1 MAALIGKG
9 GWKYCSS
16 LVQLHG
22 GEALAGDDRYAIVLA
37 GAIRDLQVLVNAAI
51 YRMDTSFNEMLIF
64 SAVGGN
70 VRVKYLILGMALDS
84 NVQKNSTLSFL

>member
-1 MAALIGKG
+1 MAALNGKG

-37 GAIRDLQVLVNAAI
+37 GAIRDLQVLINAAI
-51 YRMDTSFNEMLIF
+51 YRVDTLFNEMPIF

-70 VRVKYLILGMALDS
+70 VRVESFILGMGLDR
-84 NVQKNSTLSFL
+84 NVQKNNTLSFL